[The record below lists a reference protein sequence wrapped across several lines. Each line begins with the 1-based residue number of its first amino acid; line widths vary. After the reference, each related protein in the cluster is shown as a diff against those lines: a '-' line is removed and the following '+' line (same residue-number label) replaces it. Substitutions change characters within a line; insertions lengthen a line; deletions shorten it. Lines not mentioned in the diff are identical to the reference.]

1 MAAIGASVQG
11 YSSCVNTAAATVFHV
26 LFCVAGQ
33 DPCDATSSMKAVP
46 DYAAV
51 LQPLHSLGSRP
62 LEGKRIGVIAE
73 MMQGGT
79 APGVAT
85 AVTNSIRHLESL
97 GADISEVR

>member
-1 MAAIGASVQG
+1 M
-11 YSSCVNTAAATVFHV
+11 NTAAATVFHV